1 MNEQELRNSGFAD
14 LPESMGDNLLLTREE
29 FKDRVRSGEFNESNG
44 KGYYATEGLK
54 SSLEASL
61 PNFRTDKLLEMVPA
75 FVTHVLWIPK
85 QQE

>member
-14 LPESMGDNLLLTREE
+14 LPESMGDNLLLTVEE
-29 FKDRVRSGEFNESNG
+29 FKERVRSGELNEGNG